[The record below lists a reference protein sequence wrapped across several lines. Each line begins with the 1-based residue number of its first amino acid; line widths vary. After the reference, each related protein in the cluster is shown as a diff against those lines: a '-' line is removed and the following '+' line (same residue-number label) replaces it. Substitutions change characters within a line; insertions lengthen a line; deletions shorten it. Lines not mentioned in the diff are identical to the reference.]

1 MGRSR
6 RHDRDSAKPKSLSKK
21 GPKNRPQNL
30 KGLINARLLAFEFPD
45 TFSTPSDAEIKRLKP
60 GDFVKV
66 CRNGDRFWVRV
77 DGFVG
82 RRWHGTVANEL
93 VGSPDLSFGDSF
105 YFMRK
110 HIYDV
115 LKG

>member
-6 RHDRDSAKPKSLSKK
+6 RYDRDNTGPKGKK
-21 GPKNRPQNL
+21 GSKNRPQKL
-30 KGLINARLLAFEFPD
+30 KGLVNARLLAFEFPD
-45 TFSTPSDAEIKRLKP
+45 TFKTPSDAAIKKLKP

-66 CRNGDRFWVRV
+66 SRNGERFWVRV

-82 RRWHGTVANEL
+82 RQWHGTVDNEL
-93 VGSPDLSFGDSF
+93 KHNPDLAIGDSF

-115 LKG
+115 LRA